1 MVSETLWRQR
11 FGGDPAILGKAIS
24 IENHRFTII
33 GIVPKRFQGINLN
46 WGDSPEVWIPLHACA
61 LVEPGFAA
69 ADIFHRRLPWL
80 VITGRLKPSASLA
93 QAEAELKTIADGI
106 ARDQPA
112 TNRDLSVRTFDLS
125 QSKFW
130 PAYRDSLRRS
140 LTLFAGAAA
149 LVLLLSCA
157 NVSNLLLQRALRR
170 QREFAIR
177 LAIGAGRL
185 GLVRQLMAESL
196 LLAIPGLACAL
207 LIARGLEAILLSF
220 PNAFGVTLA
229 LDLSLEKRVF
239 FFSVAISLAT
249 TILVGLVPA
258 IQAIQPEVWPSLKDS
273 GNSPPA
279 QWKDWLRRGLVVVQV
294 SLSVVLLVGGG
305 LFARSL
311 LKAYAVDPGFHEQ
324 NLLIAEFRVPSF
336 ASTARVEAFRRDVVD
351 RISALPG
358 VQSAALTSNPLLSP
372 IHVAYEVSS
381 GNATATANGDLTGPG
396 FLRTLE
402 THLIRGRE
410 FTSRDAGESPKVA
423 VVNQTL
429 ATRLWPGQDA
439 VGQTI
444 MLRQGSA
451 PATSVQIVGIARDA
465 KYHSVWEQ
473 SEAHLYLPILQS
485 ELAGEYLVVRTQ
497 GRPEELSVDLRRKWD
512 AIAPGVPL
520 LAVVKGR
527 EALNGSLGPQR
538 AAAALLAGF
547 AVVAILLASV
557 GLYSVMAHFVTER
570 TREIGIRMA
579 IGAMPDLVVRG
590 IMTKALVLVSA
601 GLIVGTAFS
610 LAGVRLVASQVRD
623 VSTHDPLTFCFV
635 AALLVTVSLAAAW
648 IPARRAARI
657 DPAMT
662 LRDE

>member
-1 MVSETLWRQR
+1 
-11 FGGDPAILGKAIS
+11 
-24 IENHRFTII
+24 
-33 GIVPKRFQGINLN
+33 
-46 WGDSPEVWIPLHACA
+46 VWIPLHACA

-125 QSKFW
+125 RSKFW

-239 FFSVAISLAT
+239 FFSVAISFAT

-258 IQAIQPEVWPSLKDS
+258 IQAIQPEVWPALKDS
-273 GNSPPA
+273 GSSPPA
-279 QWKDWLRRGLVVVQV
+279 LWKDWLRRGLVVMQV

-311 LKAYAVDPGFHEQ
+311 LKAYAVDPGFLEQ

-351 RISALPG
+351 RILALPG

-381 GNATATANGDLTGPG
+381 GNATATASGDLTGPG

-451 PATSVQIVGIARDA
+451 SATSVQIVGIARDA

-520 LAVVKGR
+520 LGVVKGR

-547 AVVAILLASV
+547 AVVAMLLASV

-610 LAGVRLVASQVRD
+610 LAGVRLVASQVRG